1 MPLFF
6 TRRLCGRFWREWDGA
21 ARLNLGSARRA
32 APTLWVF
39 DWEPPFFV
47 AYTKVSK
54 VVDFRRRSCRSGAS
68 PDMEGLTPAGLRLG
82 AYDSESETP
91 ALHFRSLKANGGWYK
106 SRLSLAFFREDAR
119 LMLREPLIG
128 RAAAGTG
135 QMRNASVGA
144 IAQRF
149 FRFLVRGGF
158 HDCQM
163 SSTGAEVKFPY
174 SRGFTTF
181 KPDLRA
187 KAAWRPSR
195 VTISRAPSWRAL
207 ATCRLSNVLQPV
219 AAA

>member
-1 MPLFF
+1 M
-6 TRRLCGRFWREWDGA
+6 G
-21 ARLNLGSARRA
+21 
-32 APTLWVF
+32 V
-39 DWEPPFFV
+39 
-47 AYTKVSK
+47 
-54 VVDFRRRSCRSGAS
+54 S
-68 PDMEGLTPAGLRLG
+68 PDTERHTPAGLRLG

-106 SRLSLAFFREDAR
+106 SRLRLAFFREDAR

-135 QMRNASVGA
+135 QMRNAAVGA

-163 SSTGAEVKFPY
+163 SSTGAEVKSPY

-187 KAAWRPSR
+187 KAAWGASPIVAKKAGLQSAL
-195 VTISRAPSWRAL
+195 RAKRGHAMADQSSG
-207 ATCRLSNVLQPV
+207 T
-219 AAA
+219 